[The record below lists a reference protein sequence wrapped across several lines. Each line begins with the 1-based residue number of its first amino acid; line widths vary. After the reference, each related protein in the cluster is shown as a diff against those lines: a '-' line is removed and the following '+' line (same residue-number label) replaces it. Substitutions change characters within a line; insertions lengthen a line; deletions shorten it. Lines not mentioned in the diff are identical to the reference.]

1 MRPRPSSPAGGFTLA
16 EAAVTIALVAVTLTV
31 LLQSLEGSKMMA
43 GHTRDQKIAR
53 ELALG
58 TLSQIE
64 AGLWQDDLDYTRSG
78 NYSEEGHPRFFFE
91 LAIGDETF
99 SDTEDPDPDAPH
111 DNWAYREEQRLEQE
125 QDSEDEEA
133 TEPYEKVRV
142 KVVFTQY
149 RDLTNE
155 LTLERWMPWEQV
167 YGEDEEEEGD
177 TPGLGA
183 PPGPAPGA
191 TTGGAGG

>member
-1 MRPRPSSPAGGFTLA
+1 MRPRPSYSAGFTLA

-64 AGLWQDDLDYTRSG
+64 AGLWQDDLDFTRSG
-78 NYSEEGHPRFFFE
+78 NYSEEGHPRFFYE

-99 SDTEDPDPDAPH
+99 SDTEDPDPNAPH

-125 QDSEDEEA
+125 LDSEDEEA
-133 TEPYEKVRV
+133 SEPYEKVRV

-167 YGEDEEEEGD
+167 YGEEEGD
-177 TPGLGA
+177 EEDDLDLGPPPGQATGA
-183 PPGPAPGA
+183 PE
-191 TTGGAGG
+191 GGSGG